1 MGASLI
7 RQHHGKGSRIAR
19 ACREGQVADPQG
31 RAAGEEEAA
40 QGPRVEAPPLQLALR
55 QRYDPAGWQA
65 GPAEQAAARKVGLNH
80 RRPPCCYPTL
90 VFSLFSVFGVPD
102 RSTRIGTG
110 GVLLGARGK
119 EGGARVRFFQAGNSP
134 IWPAP
139 PGFATSNTGIPS
151 SLK

>member
-1 MGASLI
+1 MGSLAHSPTPWE
-7 RQHHGKGSRIAR
+7 RFTDRSRVPVR
-19 ACREGQVADPQG
+19 SSRRPPRSSRRRRRSSP
-31 RAAGEEEAA
+31 RAARG
-40 QGPRVEAPPLQLALR
+40 APPLQLALR

-90 VFSLFSVFGVPD
+90 VFSLFSVFGVPE